1 MNIEQQ
7 LHEILYQKK
16 GNVLELPFVNSAWDD
31 YLSPNEYKQKNMK
44 DLKEWD
50 LIKDGGI
57 VISVGTERALNTL
70 SYNNKF
76 TGLVCIDINTNV
88 KLYNDFNF
96 LLIRI
101 ANSRDEFIS
110 MRQMTK
116 IRLLEIVAERLDTI
130 PVYLR
135 AYYKLNISSMIN
147 MWKNAITETLHTA
160 AGRAPFEFDY
170 LQDND
175 IFNRIQRLIRSGNCV
190 TLIQSKLKMHKK
202 KGLLYCGGIFDLQE
216 LTNIEISLVDSSNI
230 RDYLISPYILPEGI
244 NTEGI
249 LECVTDSYLSK
260 YTIIPLDIIDIGD
273 VTGCRA
279 ARKLFLAS

>member
-101 ANSRDEFIS
+101 AKSRDEFIA
-110 MRQMTK
+110 MRLMTN
-116 IRLLEIVAERLDTI
+116 IMLLELVSKRLDTI
-130 PVYLR
+130 PLDLH
-135 AYYKLNISSMIN
+135 AYYMLNMRSMIN
-147 MWKNAITETLHTA
+147 TYLNAITKTLNTDL
-160 AGRAPFEFDY
+160 GIEYEFDY
-170 LQDND
+170 LHNND

-202 KGLLYCGGIFDLQE
+202 KSLLYCGGIFDLQE

-230 RDYLISPYILPEGI
+230 RDYLISPYILPTGI

-249 LECVTDSYLSK
+249 LECVADSHLSK
-260 YTIIPLDIIDIGD
+260 YTIVSLDIIDVDD

-279 ARKLFLAS
+279 SGMRPQ